1 MGSVAF
7 VPEQRVAP
15 VSAGM
20 ASASLASVGTA
31 SARLASGGIGSLQPA
46 GASAATN
53 PRLVTAAHQFEAAM
67 MQELLGPLTREMQG
81 MGGLSGEAEDG
92 VTDDGDGGPNQ
103 ALTSFA
109 SEALGEALSE
119 RGGFGIA
126 SSVLKKLSH
135 VAAKSAGPGRSPT
148 ASVQS
153 SGALLPTQSGPQPGT
168 QSGKIEKAGRRSG
181 N

>member
-1 MGSVAF
+1 MGRIAF
-7 VPEQRVAP
+7 VPGQQVHP
-15 VSAGM
+15 VPAGM
-20 ASASLASVGTA
+20 AAADPASVSMA
-31 SARLASGGIGSLQPA
+31 SARLASGGIGSLQTDA
-46 GASAATN
+46 ASAVTN

-81 MGGLSGEAEDG
+81 MGGLSSDAEDG
-92 VTDDGDGGPNQ
+92 VTDEGDGGPNQ

-135 VAAKSAGPGRSPT
+135 VAAKSADAVRNPT
-148 ASVQS
+148 TSVLS
-153 SGALLPTQSGPQPGT
+153 SAPLRPT
-168 QSGKIEKAGRRSG
+168 QSGKIEKAGRQSG

>member
-7 VPEQRVAP
+7 VPGQWVAP
-15 VSAGM
+15 ASADL
-20 ASASLASVGTA
+20 ASASLRPLAPAAETA
-31 SARLASGGIGSLQPA
+31 
-46 GASAATN
+46 TDN

-67 MQELLGPLTREMQG
+67 MQEMLGPLTREMQG
-81 MGGLSGEAEDG
+81 MGGLSSDAEDG

-135 VAAKSAGPGRSPT
+135 VAHKSADTSGNPT
-148 ASVQS
+148 S
-153 SGALLPTQSGPQPGT
+153 STKPCMGHLSATRLSA
-168 QSGKIEKAGRRSG
+168 QSGKMAKAGKQFG

>member
-1 MGSVAF
+1 MGSVPF
-7 VPEQRVAP
+7 VPGQWVGPATAGLA
-15 VSAGM
+15 SAGL
-20 ASASLASVGTA
+20 ASASLPPLAPAAETA
-31 SARLASGGIGSLQPA
+31 
-46 GASAATN
+46 AAN

-67 MQELLGPLTREMQG
+67 MQEILGPLTREMQG
-81 MGGLSGEAEDG
+81 MGGLSSDAEDG

-135 VAAKSAGPGRSPT
+135 VAHKSASTSGNP
-148 ASVQS
+148 ASS
-153 SGALLPTQSGPQPGT
+153 TKPFRAHLSATQHSA
-168 QSGKIEKAGRRSG
+168 QSGKMAKAGKQFG